1 MFFETIVLLMT
12 MTIDGLQRVSPQG
25 SYTDNYIKI
34 KSMMNKTF
42 FSITFK
48 TKNELF
54 RTSLATKIQDKF
66 VTKKWMIQRKL
77 GNMRQWQYCKLN
89 TEVNAVKQFLAN
101 GKD

>member
-1 MFFETIVLLMT
+1 MAFSMPTSCVKFVRHCCKMFFETIVLLMT

-66 VTKKWMIQRKL
+66 VTKK
-77 GNMRQWQYCKLN
+77 
-89 TEVNAVKQFLAN
+89 
-101 GKD
+101 